1 MIAPSIHLNGSS
13 AESLLAEYEA
23 AGAAL
28 RSALVALGE
37 AAPNA
42 RDYYPQGPDAYAQAA
57 REHGSRIER
66 LRAVLEEIAQL
77 HEFVSGAVS

>member
-1 MIAPSIHLNGSS
+1 
-13 AESLLAEYEA
+13 
-23 AGAAL
+23 
-28 RSALVALGE
+28 VLGE

-77 HEFVSGAVS
+77 HELVSGAVS